1 MAVIWRT
8 PGPTLDVVAG
18 GTLNVGGPVV
28 LGGAQIDLGGVL
40 YGTLTASPPPPGAGY
55 SLSNTG
61 TLVTSGGTLIG
72 AIEMLPRQDLVVS
85 GTGLDL
91 LSSGGTA
98 GQITIDGALEFD
110 GTQTLNNV
118 TITLTGDLSGGGEL
132 DVGQPLAPVISPS
145 LLTLGPNVLVEVS
158 GGLIGG
164 NGTLVNQ
171 GVIDVVNPGEVN
183 RYGDSLDA
191 ASLYTGLINEGTVD
205 AASGT
210 RVNLDGGAAPINAES
225 GLIVAEAGA
234 DVTLF
239 GGGSTV
245 VNAGTISLATGA
257 IVTFAGTEDLTGA
270 NPFATFGSI
279 DNNGGTIVLGGLF
292 LNAGNVLTLSDLTS
306 TYGSVSLTGTIQGG
320 TVVADENIVPTN
332 DTVLD
337 GVTWDGSIVATGTV
351 AIYNDVTLHAL
362 DGTGQGFIDA
372 TAAGAVLSLDGS
384 LASALISIGN
394 AATTSTVGIF
404 GTLGADVT
412 LSATTAGAAVIV
424 SSPDSG

>member
-1 MAVIWRT
+1 M
-8 PGPTLDVVAG
+8 
-18 GTLNVGGPVV
+18 
-28 LGGAQIDLGGVL
+28 
-40 YGTLTASPPPPGAGY
+40 
-55 SLSNTG
+55 
-61 TLVTSGGTLIG
+61 
-72 AIEMLPRQDLVVS
+72 
-85 GTGLDL
+85 
-91 LSSGGTA
+91 
-98 GQITIDGALEFD
+98 
-110 GTQTLNNV
+110 
-118 TITLTGDLSGGGEL
+118 
-132 DVGQPLAPVISPS
+132 
-145 LLTLGPNVLVEVS
+145 EVS

-171 GVIDVVNPGEVN
+171 GVIDVVNPGDVN

-191 ASLYTGLINEGTVD
+191 GSLYTGLINEGTVD

-306 TYGSVSLTGTIQGG
+306 TVRFGFLDRARSRAGPSLPTKTSCRPTIPCWMGLPGT
-320 TVVADENIVPTN
+320 A
-332 DTVLD
+332 
-337 GVTWDGSIVATGTV
+337 
-351 AIYNDVTLHAL
+351 
-362 DGTGQGFIDA
+362 
-372 TAAGAVLSLDGS
+372 
-384 LASALISIGN
+384 
-394 AATTSTVGIF
+394 
-404 GTLGADVT
+404 
-412 LSATTAGAAVIV
+412 V
-424 SSPDSG
+424 SSRPAP